1 MIVTLVVYLCT
12 TAAHTDCEVYAHSRY
27 EGRNASM
34 QCETVRDILLNGKV
48 EPKRTVLSCEVD
60 SAVAGQ

>member
-1 MIVTLVVYLCT
+1 MIVTLVVYRCT
-12 TAAHTDCEVYAHSRY
+12 TAAHTDCEVYAHSQY
-27 EGRNASM
+27 SGPSASM
-34 QCETVRDILLNGKV
+34 RCETVRGILLNGKV